1 MKSDTSSAVELE
13 AVSKWYGNLSAA
25 CDVDLTVGK
34 RELVTLLGPS
44 GCGKTT
50 ILRLIAG
57 FARPN
62 SGTVRINGAVVN
74 EVPPHRRRVGLVFQ
88 NYALFPHLTVG
99 ENVAFGL
106 KMRRVASK
114 ARRAAVNL
122 ALDRVR
128 LTDRIDAYPR
138 QLSGGQQQRV
148 ALARALVIEPD
159 VLLLDEPFGALD
171 RELRQHMQG
180 ELRRLQRSYG
190 ISTLLVTHDQEEAL
204 MLSDRIVVMSAGAVE
219 QTGSAADVFERP
231 QTRFVAQFM
240 GRTNLFDGHV
250 QSVGK
255 ASQVE
260 LAGNAVEIALRG
272 RYRHGDKVTVMI
284 RPERIVMRSAVVP
297 VAATGDYAAG
307 PLLGKITEVN
317 YLGSAVE
324 TTVAIGEGNSTVLLM
339 RAPAPLD
346 GAAHLAPGD
355 LVEVIIPHEAVHVI
369 AARVTLT
376 GSSGR
381 PAHTAGD
388 GG

>member
-1 MKSDTSSAVELE
+1 MKSEISFALEL
-13 AVSKWYGNLSAA
+13 AGVSKRYGDLTAA
-25 CDVDLTVGK
+25 REIDLTVGN

-57 FARPN
+57 FVRPN
-62 SGTVRINGAVVN
+62 SGTVRINGAAVN
-74 EVPPHRRRVGLVFQ
+74 DVPPHQRRVGLVFQ

-106 KMRRVASK
+106 KMRRVASR
-114 ARRAAVNL
+114 ARRVPVNQ
-122 ALDRVR
+122 ALDKVR

-138 QLSGGQQQRV
+138 QLSGGEQQRV

-204 MLSDRIVVMSAGAVE
+204 MLSDRIVVMNAGAIE
-219 QTGSAADVFERP
+219 QTGSGADIFERP
-231 QTRFVAQFM
+231 QTRFVAKFM

-250 QSVGK
+250 RSAREMSGI
-255 ASQVE
+255 E
-260 LAGNAVEIALRG
+260 LAGNVGEIALRG
-272 RYRHGDKVTVMI
+272 RYRHGEQVTVMI
-284 RPERIVMRSAVVP
+284 RPERIVMRPA
-297 VAATGDYAAG
+297 VAAVAKTGDCAAG

-317 YLGSAVE
+317 YLGATVE
-324 TTVAIGEGNSTVLLM
+324 TTLAIGEGNSTTLLV
-339 RAPAPLD
+339 RAPAMSE
-346 GAAHLAPGD
+346 GTANLAPGD
-355 LVEVIIPHEAVHVI
+355 LVQVTIPHEAVHVI
-369 AARVTLT
+369 APRVHSTEALP
-376 GSSGR
+376 
-381 PAHTAGD
+381 PAAPAAAD
-388 GG
+388 

>member
-1 MKSDTSSAVELE
+1 MKSETLFALELDT
-13 AVSKWYGNLSAA
+13 VSKRYGDLTAA
-25 CDVDLTVGK
+25 RDVNLTVGK

-74 EVPPHRRRVGLVFQ
+74 DVPPHRRRVGLVFQ

-114 ARRAAVNL
+114 ARRASVNQ

-128 LTDRIDAYPR
+128 LTDRINAYPW

-204 MLSDRIVVMSAGAVE
+204 MLSDRIVVMNAGAVE
-219 QTGSAADVFERP
+219 QTGTGADVFERP
-231 QTRFVAQFM
+231 QTRFVARFM
-240 GRTNLFDGHV
+240 GRMNLFDGHV
-250 QSVGK
+250 RSAGEV
-255 ASQVE
+255 SEVE
-260 LAGNAVEIALRG
+260 LAGNAAEIALRG

-284 RPERIVMRSAVVP
+284 RPERIVMRLAVAPIGV
-297 VAATGDYAAG
+297 TDDCAAG

-317 YLGSAVE
+317 YLGATVE
-324 TTVAIGEGNSTVLLM
+324 TTVAIGEGNSTTLLM
-339 RAPAPLD
+339 RALASPD
-346 GAAHLAPGD
+346 GAMNLAPGD
-355 LVEVIIPHEAVHVI
+355 LVRVTIPHEAVHVI
-369 AARVTLT
+369 ASRVISTEALQAAA
-376 GSSGR
+376 
-381 PAHTAGD
+381 PAPAD
-388 GG
+388 